1 MPLFQTAV
9 TTVTIQNS
17 CLNQIPMTGSD
28 SFINLF
34 SSITKSLSINAFL
47 IIATL
52 ADEFSLYVSII
63 FEVCVKAADA
73 KLLPKYKRSLHDI
86 IFFCK

>member
-17 CLNQIPMTGSD
+17 CRNQIPMTGSD

-47 IIATL
+47 ITATL

-63 FEVCVKAADA
+63 FEDEKPSCTPSATARKN
-73 KLLPKYKRSLHDI
+73 PI
-86 IFFCK
+86 